1 MAARRSKIQREADL
15 EKVAA
20 AYLSGRRQTDIATAI
35 GVSQGTVSNYLKRL
49 QKRWQESALIKFDEA
64 RGKEL
69 AKIDHLERQYWRGWR
84 VSRHDEE
91 IKMAERTTGDVEL
104 QKTATRRRPRVGD
117 PAFLRGIEWC
127 IDQRCKILGLVKK
140 EAPAE
145 PTPPTVNVTIQQAL
159 VPLSDE
165 DKRLLLE
172 LRRKHLASQAD
183 ERNGI
188 PGSVPTVVEQS
199 DGLHAR
205 NGDGPKAPG

>member
-1 MAARRSKIQREADL
+1 MPAHRNRIKREADL

-20 AYLSGRRQTDIATAI
+20 AYLSGRLQSDIAKVI
-35 GVSQGTVSNYLKRL
+35 GVTQPTISNDLKRL

-84 VSRHDEE
+84 ASRHDEE

-159 VPLSDE
+159 VQLSDE
-165 DKRLLLE
+165 DKR
-172 LRRKHLASQAD
+172 AA
-183 ERNGI
+183 
-188 PGSVPTVVEQS
+188 
-199 DGLHAR
+199 AR
-205 NGDGPKAPG
+205 TSPATSSEPSR